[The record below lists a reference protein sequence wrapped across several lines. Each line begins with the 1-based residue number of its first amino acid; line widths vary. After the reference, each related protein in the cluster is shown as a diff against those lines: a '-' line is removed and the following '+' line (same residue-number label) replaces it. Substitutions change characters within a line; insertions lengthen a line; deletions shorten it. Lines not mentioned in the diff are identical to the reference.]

1 MFEICL
7 VRGACCDIL
16 FVGVNC
22 VIVCRRVF
30 VRVFSV
36 IFHLR
41 CLPGKTE
48 PMISMIDRGRVVRQ
62 PVL

>member
-7 VRGACCDIL
+7 VRGVCCDIL

-22 VIVCRRVF
+22 VIVCRRAF